1 MLVFGSLLAI
11 LGPIVLAYKLVKEA
25 IDLATEAWNL
35 GGEALDKYRG
45 IATSA
50 AAVDLSTSYFQKLT
64 KGAEDSKI
72 PVDQLTTAFQNLQ
85 KSSADTLG
93 GSPLQNRLDASVTA
107 GNFAGNP
114 GVAQLA
120 QANTLQEK
128 YAAITTLVHQAMQ
141 DGQRLAAIDITNTAL
156 GSQAADNLRKD
167 SDYFDKIN
175 AAAAKVSDT
184 KIVSDADI
192 GRALEM
198 QATWDAAVT
207 ILEQRWHPI
216 QGLLEDGGIR
226 MREIWINIVASIASA
241 VDWAARLISKLGE
254 APQWFQDKLNQA
266 GTAIVAA
273 TTTPESRVAAEQ
285 SYGISSDP
293 ADIAATAAANAYT
306 EALGRLGAGLKNVN
320 AVQQAVATVN
330 TIQNGIWKDTSHA
343 IDNATTAVSTA
354 KDAYERAID
363 TAQKHYAAT
372 NADTDAIGLGVA
384 RLAEFKTS
392 ATLLAA
398 AQQAG
403 IPITQ
408 QVIDQINAYAKA
420 AGTADQA
427 NETMKIANQIKFA
440 GDTALL
446 SPQDVQIATQLK
458 GIYPDVTTA
467 LNSTQAAQI
476 RFNDALKATH
486 DASTTFVTSFV
497 DGLLQGKSAIQSLES
512 AATSLVTTLAN
523 KNLQNFMNGGS
534 LFGNQNLNS
543 AQGAVGMVGAGVAGY
558 QSGNP
563 LTGALGGAMAGAT
576 FGPAG
581 AAIGGVLGLIGG
593 LLGQGSQA
601 AAALQQ
607 AQAQWKAMS
616 TQVINFNLAA
626 KGFNLGP
633 LTQELQKRPIANDN
647 PEKGKEKSNDRDEH
661 NPAQGQNRAA

>member
-1 MLVFGSLLAI
+1 
-11 LGPIVLAYKLVKEA
+11 
-25 IDLATEAWNL
+25 
-35 GGEALDKYRG
+35 
-45 IATSA
+45 
-50 AAVDLSTSYFQKLT
+50 
-64 KGAEDSKI
+64 
-72 PVDQLTTAFQNLQ
+72 
-85 KSSADTLG
+85 
-93 GSPLQNRLDASVTA
+93 
-107 GNFAGNP
+107 
-114 GVAQLA
+114 
-120 QANTLQEK
+120 
-128 YAAITTLVHQAMQ
+128 
-141 DGQRLAAIDITNTAL
+141 
-156 GSQAADNLRKD
+156 
-167 SDYFDKIN
+167 
-175 AAAAKVSDT
+175 
-184 KIVSDADI
+184 
-192 GRALEM
+192 
-198 QATWDAAVT
+198 
-207 ILEQRWHPI
+207 
-216 QGLLEDGGIR
+216 
-226 MREIWINIVASIASA
+226 
-241 VDWAARLISKLGE
+241 
-254 APQWFQDKLNQA
+254 
-266 GTAIVAA
+266 
-273 TTTPESRVAAEQ
+273 
-285 SYGISSDP
+285 
-293 ADIAATAAANAYT
+293 
-306 EALGRLGAGLKNVN
+306 
-320 AVQQAVATVN
+320 
-330 TIQNGIWKDTSHA
+330 
-343 IDNATTAVSTA
+343 
-354 KDAYERAID
+354 
-363 TAQKHYAAT
+363 
-372 NADTDAIGLGVA
+372 
-384 RLAEFKTS
+384 
-392 ATLLAA
+392 
-398 AQQAG
+398 
-403 IPITQ
+403 
-408 QVIDQINAYAKA
+408 
-420 AGTADQA
+420 
-427 NETMKIANQIKFA
+427 MKIANQIKFA